1 MTKKNR
7 ETIHFGRENTFKMII
22 KNIATYR
29 DGGTKLIETDQG
41 NYFIPAKQTNVIKG
55 DYFKGN
61 AVDVTDLQELGELI
75 KELSHGCEAYHDI
88 KRRHFTSH
96 QKPL

>member
-1 MTKKNR
+1 
-7 ETIHFGRENTFKMII
+7 MII
-22 KNIATYR
+22 KSIATYR

-41 NYFIPAKQTNVIKG
+41 NYFIPAKKTNIMKG

-75 KELSHGCEAYHDI
+75 KELSNGCEVYHDI
-88 KRRHFTSH
+88 KRMHFTYH
-96 QKPL
+96 HKT